1 MNRRRFLTQTA
12 LIGSSAIVPWLK
24 YIPAEAATP
33 GNTLVLVA
41 EDGPNGLDPQGAATS
56 RPVFGVAFNVYDR
69 LITHG
74 RKKRPDGSLTYDYS
88 TFEPELAE
96 SWTVSPDGKTF
107 TFRLRRDARF
117 HDGTPVTAEDVKWSF
132 DRVVSVGG
140 FPSAQMSSGAM
151 KKPEQFTV
159 VDPHTF
165 RIEIP
170 AKNKLTLPNLTT
182 PVAVIYNSKV
192 AKAHATEKD
201 PWARDYLKITAAGG
215 GAFKVAEWQSGQQI
229 VYARFDGWKSG
240 PRPAL
245 ERVVMRQVPNAGNRR
260 AMLERGDTDMVYGLN
275 PKDASELA
283 AAGAM
288 KVVGTPIENS
298 MWYLGMNVTKPPFNN
313 VRLRQ
318 AIAYAVPYEKIM
330 QIATYGRSRP
340 LFGATKPIDATWPQ
354 PFPYKT
360 DMAKAK
366 ALLAESGAGGT
377 LSVPFYYNTG
387 AGTLMEPTA
396 ILIAESLGRLGIKTT
411 IEKIPGSVWT
421 AKLLEK
427 SMPLYLNTFG
437 GWLNYPEYFFY
448 FCYHGANRLFNT
460 MGYKNPAM
468 DKLIDAA
475 AVETDPAKYA
485 DDVKGFVKM
494 AIDDVPRVPLFQE
507 YLEVAMAKSVDGY
520 TYWYHRQFDARPI
533 SKSSKV

>member
-1 MNRRRFLTQTA
+1 MNRRRFLTNTA
-12 LIGSSAIVPWLK
+12 AIGTSAIIPWLK
-24 YIPAEAATP
+24 YVPAYGASPA
-33 GNTLVLVA
+33 NTLVVVT
-41 EDGPNGLDPQGAATS
+41 EDGPNGLDSQGAATS

-96 SWTVSPDGKTF
+96 SWTVSPDGKSF
-107 TFRLRRDARF
+107 TFKLRRDAKF
-117 HDGTPVTAEDVKWSF
+117 HDGTAVTAEDVKWSF
-132 DRVVSVGG
+132 DRMVSVGG
-140 FPSAQMSSGAM
+140 FPSAQMGSGSM
-151 KKPEQFTV
+151 KKPEQFTI
-159 VDPHTF
+159 VDAHTF
-165 RIEIP
+165 RIDIP

-182 PVAVIYNSKV
+182 PVAIVYNSKV

-201 PWARDYLKITAAGG
+201 PWAREWLKVNAAGG
-215 GAFKVAEWQSGQQI
+215 GAFKVAQWQSGQQLI
-229 VYARFDGWKSG
+229 YARYDGWKSG
-240 PRPAL
+240 ALPAL
-245 ERVVMRQVPNAGNRR
+245 ERVVIRQVPNAGNRR
-260 AMLERGDTDMVYGLN
+260 AMLEHGDTDMVYGLT

-283 AAGAM
+283 IKSTL

-298 MWYLGMNVTKPPFNN
+298 MWYLGMNVTKPPFDN
-313 VRLRQ
+313 VKARQ
-318 AIAYAVPYEKIM
+318 AVAYAVPYEKILK
-330 QIATYGRSRP
+330 IATYGRARP
-340 LFGATKPIDATWPQ
+340 LFGADKPISTEWPQ

-366 ALLAESGAGGT
+366 ALLAEAGLGSG
-377 LSVPFYYNTG
+377 LSVPFYFNTG

-396 ILIAESLGRLGIKTT
+396 ILIAESLDKIGIKAT

-427 SMPLYLNTFG
+427 TMPLYLNTFG

-475 AVETDPAKYA
+475 AVETDPEKYA
-485 DDVKGFVKM
+485 EDVKGFIKM

-507 YLEVAMAKSVDGY
+507 YLEVAMGKYVEGY

-533 SKSSKV
+533 WKSSKV